1 MQPGMQ
7 EVVALKQSTP
17 SFERVSQQLYH
28 SESHWS
34 LLGSWKILF
43 TDAGHSDTY
52 TPHDAGAGPP
62 LTLSLSKQNVG
73 TS

>member
-34 LLGSWKILF
+34 LLGSWKIPLS
-43 TDAGHSDTY
+43 DAGHSNTY
-52 TPHDAGAGPP
+52 APHDAGAGPH
-62 LTLSLSKQNVG
+62 LTLSVSEQNVG